1 MEEIRNIKMVLEY
14 DGTHYHGWQVQGQAP
29 TIQKIVE
36 ETLKKITQEDV
47 KTVSSGRTDAGVHA
61 LGQVINFTIKK
72 PMESPVLLR
81 AMNALL
87 PEDISVK
94 EASDVPLDFHARFSA
109 RSKTYSYFIWNSPI
123 RSAFLERYAWHIP
136 YRLNLELIREAAEC
150 FIGTH
155 DFSSFRASSC
165 EAKNPVRTVL
175 SSDIQKRESLLEIT
189 FEANAFLQYMVRN
202 IVGTLVEVG
211 REKIKPIDIK
221 RLLERRDRKKAG
233 PTSPPQGLFLISVQY

>member
-14 DGTHYHGWQVQGQAP
+14 DGTHYHGWQIQAQEP
-29 TIQKIVE
+29 TVQKIVE

-72 PMESPVLLR
+72 PMDSAALLR

-94 EASDVPLDFHARFSA
+94 ETSEVSLDFHARFSA
-109 RSKTYSYFIWNSPI
+109 RSKTYSYFIWNDPI

-136 YRLNLELIREAAEC
+136 YRLNLELIREAAEY

-165 EAKNPVRTVL
+165 EAKNPIRTIL
-175 SSDIQKRESLLEIT
+175 RSDIQERESLLEIT

-202 IVGTLVEVG
+202 IIGTLVEVG
-211 REKIKPIDIK
+211 REKIEPIDIK
-221 RLLERRDRKKAG
+221 RLLEKKNRNEAG
-233 PTSPPQGLFLISVQY
+233 PTSPPHGLFLISVQY